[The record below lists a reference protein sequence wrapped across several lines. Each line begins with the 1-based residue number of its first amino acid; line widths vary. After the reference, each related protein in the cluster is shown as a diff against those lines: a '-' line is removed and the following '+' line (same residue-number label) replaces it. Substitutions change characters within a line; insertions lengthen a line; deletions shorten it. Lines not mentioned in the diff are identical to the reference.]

1 MSHAMLSAS
10 CAGRGGRRRRSGR
23 EAPVARSDGDTA
35 RQATVLVVDDDPNVL
50 LGVRVALE
58 TDGHRVV
65 SAADGRAALLAVAEH
80 DPDAVVLDLAM
91 PFLDGAAVCRTL
103 RAAGDGVPVL
113 VLTAHHRPAERV
125 AGLDAGADDY
135 LGKPFDVDELRAR
148 VRALLRRGPAG
159 AGGHRPGRPRGAQGS
174 DGRPRWRGVVL
185 DEPGQLLAR
194 ETSSGDAHAP
204 VELTRIEA
212 GLAGLLFRDPGRVR
226 TREELVDVVWA
237 DRPPTASNAL
247 DVAVSSLRRKLAQL
261 VPEPHDGSADG
272 TSAGSAG
279 APATPTGPSSVP
291 CAASATGSSR
301 DAASRLAPAPGRR
314 PGRRVGG
321 PRGGARRRPDVARRL
336 EPGPRLPRH
345 RARPRGDAGAAPR
358 PGRRRLD
365 GRGQRGVPV
374 RR

>member
-1 MSHAMLSAS
+1 MA
-10 CAGRGGRRRRSGR
+10 RG
-23 EAPVARSDGDTA
+23 DGDTT
-35 RQATVLVVDDDPNVL
+35 RRATVLVVDDDPNVL

-65 SAADGRAALLAVAEH
+65 SAEDGRSALLAVAEH

-103 RAAGDGVPVL
+103 RSAGDGVPVL

-148 VRALLRRGPAG
+148 VRALLRRAPGGWGGPTDQAGAAAAAAG
-159 AGGHRPGRPRGAQGS
+159 AGTRAS
-174 DGRPRWRGVVL
+174 AWPRWRGVVL
-185 DEPGQLLAR
+185 DEKGQRLVR
-194 ETSSGDAHAP
+194 EDATCTAAGTRAT

-226 TREELVDVVWA
+226 TRDELVDVVWA
-237 DRPPTASNAL
+237 DRPPPASNAL

-272 TSAGSAG
+272 TSAGSAA
-279 APATPTGPSSVP
+279 APATP
-291 CAASATGSSR
+291 AAPVVRA
-301 DAASRLAPAPGRR
+301 
-314 PGRRVGG
+314 V
-321 PRGGARRRPDVARRL
+321 RGLGYRL
-336 EPGPRLPRH
+336 EL
-345 RARPRGDAGAAPR
+345 
-358 PGRRRLD
+358 
-365 GRGQRGVPV
+365 
-374 RR
+374 

>member
-1 MSHAMLSAS
+1 MA
-10 CAGRGGRRRRSGR
+10 RG
-23 EAPVARSDGDTA
+23 DGDTT

-65 SAADGRAALLAVAEH
+65 AAADGRSALLAVAEH

-148 VRALLRRGPAG
+148 VRALLRRAPGGWGGLPDQAGAAAAAG
-159 AGGHRPGRPRGAQGS
+159 AGTRAGAW
-174 DGRPRWRGVVL
+174 PRWRGVVL
-185 DEPGQLLAR
+185 DERGQRLVR
-194 ETSSGDAHAP
+194 EDATGTAAGTP
-204 VELTRIEA
+204 ASVELTRIEA

-226 TREELVDVVWA
+226 TRDELVEVVWA
-237 DRPPTASNAL
+237 DRAPPASNAL

-261 VPEPHDGSADG
+261 VHEPADGQPEGTGDGSA
-272 TSAGSAG
+272 A
-279 APATPTGPSSVP
+279 
-291 CAASATGSSR
+291 
-301 DAASRLAPAPGRR
+301 R
-314 PGRRVGG
+314 PVVRAV
-321 PRGGARRRPDVARRL
+321 RGLGYRL
-336 EPGPRLPRH
+336 EP
-345 RARPRGDAGAAPR
+345 
-358 PGRRRLD
+358 
-365 GRGQRGVPV
+365 
-374 RR
+374 